1 MICMAIKTD
10 SQSYRNRN
18 AIKETVINNTKTV
31 SGDSVDELRNLEE
44 ANTLISGDEIQ
55 QQNEN
60 L

>member
-1 MICMAIKTD
+1 MAKKDDIRTAAAGNPKT
-10 SQSYRNRN
+10 
-18 AIKETVINNTKTV
+18 ETFAGNNKTV
-31 SGDSVDELRNLEE
+31 AGDSVDKLRDLEE

>member
-1 MICMAIKTD
+1 MAKKAD
-10 SQSYRNRN
+10 SHSYRSRN
-18 AIKETVINNTKTV
+18 IIKETVINNTKTV

>member
-1 MICMAIKTD
+1 MAKRTD
-10 SQSYRNRN
+10 SQSYRNRDT
-18 AIKETVINNTKTV
+18 IKETVINNTKTV

>member
-1 MICMAIKTD
+1 MFNFRKDRSRD
-10 SQSYRNRN
+10 SL
-18 AIKETVINNTKTV
+18 KETFANNTKTV

>member
-1 MICMAIKTD
+1 MAIKDDFRTAAA
-10 SQSYRNRN
+10 RNP
-18 AIKETVINNTKTV
+18 KTETFAGNNKTV
-31 SGDSVDELRNLEE
+31 AGDSVDKLRDLEE

>member
-1 MICMAIKTD
+1 MAKKDDIRTVVGGNPKT
-10 SQSYRNRN
+10 
-18 AIKETVINNTKTV
+18 ETFAGNNKTV
-31 SGDSVDELRNLEE
+31 AGDSVDKLRNLEE

>member
-1 MICMAIKTD
+1 MFNFRKERSSD
-10 SQSYRNRN
+10 SL
-18 AIKETVINNTKTV
+18 KETFADNTKTV

-60 L
+60 LQKKGG

>member
-1 MICMAIKTD
+1 MAIKTD

-18 AIKETVINNTKTV
+18 VIKETVINNTKTV

-44 ANTLISGDEIQ
+44 ANTLITGDEIK

>member
-1 MICMAIKTD
+1 MAKKDVIRTAAA
-10 SQSYRNRN
+10 RNS
-18 AIKETVINNTKTV
+18 KSETFAGNNKTV
-31 SGDSVDELRNLEE
+31 AGDSVDNLRNLEE

>member
-1 MICMAIKTD
+1 MAIKTD

-18 AIKETVINNTKTV
+18 VIKETVINNTKTV

-55 QQNEN
+55 QQNDN

>member
-1 MICMAIKTD
+1 MAKKAD
-10 SQSYRNRN
+10 SHSYRTRN
-18 AIKETVINNTKTV
+18 IIKETVINNTKTV

>member
-1 MICMAIKTD
+1 MVKKVDTH
-10 SQSYRNRN
+10 SYRTRN
-18 AIKETVINNTKTV
+18 NIKETVINNTKTV